1 MAPGWGLV
9 NLLHHCSDVLCIF
22 AFCSLSRA
30 QCYAGGCC
38 VHLFVILHSVT
49 SLWQFEIS
57 HGGRVYTEKIGTC
70 YKQNFKL
77 LNIYQCAIGDNP
89 SSPANF
95 LVKLCIPDQSV
106 DFFLLPIKFGL
117 CQVGMLQNSVLL
129 FLVEKDKLILDQLS
143 Y

>member
-1 MAPGWGLV
+1 MEKMAPRWGLV
-9 NLLHHCSDVLCIF
+9 NLLHHYSDVLYIF

-38 VHLFVILHSVT
+38 VHLFLILHSVT

-70 YKQNFKL
+70 YKQNFQL

-95 LVKLCIPDQSV
+95 LVKLCIPDQLV
-106 DFFLLPIKFGL
+106 DFFSPSNQVWSMPSWNVIEL
-117 CQVGMLQNSVLL
+117 CTTFSSG
-129 FLVEKDKLILDQLS
+129 KG
-143 Y
+143 